1 MPIAKIIHQMWIGPK
16 IAPYRMMN
24 SWREKNP
31 DYEYIFW
38 NEEEIEKRCMKFKCV
53 EKINSMTELNGKCDI
68 MRWEILNEYGG
79 IFIDADS
86 YCIEPLGDTFINN
99 NGFATYENE
108 IVRRGLIAT
117 GTMGFEPKN
126 ALCGD
131 IIDWIYND
139 INMIQSYCAW
149 YSVGPGCLTRF
160 IETGNY
166 PTFTIFPSYLFLPQH
181 HTGICYEGHKKVY
194 GYQEWCTSKQSYDTV
209 NEVMIPSCLL
219 CPLVR
224 ISVLISSYN
233 TREEYIKDCLNSI
246 VNQVGLF
253 YIEIV
258 WCNDGSDEEHSMM
271 LENELKNTM
280 DSSRFINIKY
290 IKTIQND
297 GLSECLSNGVL
308 QCSNEYIF
316 RMDSDDVMTTRRISK
331 QYKFMTDNPDIVI
344 CGGGMKMFD
353 ENGDTQDIF
362 HREEFKWV
370 DFVDEKVKPS
380 WIMNHPTLCYKK
392 SAILEVGNYNKNY
405 YENNI
410 MEDYDL
416 ELRFMKKYG
425 VLYNIPE
432 ILIYYR
438 IHKEQISKKILDKDK
453 DTLFRKILKKLIG

>member
-1 MPIAKIIHQMWIGPK
+1 MWIGPK

-38 NEEEIEKRCMKFKCV
+38 NEEEIEKRCITFKCV
-53 EKINSMTELNGKCDI
+53 DKINGMIELNGKCDI
-68 MRWEILNEYGG
+68 MRWEILNKYGG

-86 YCIEPLGDTFINN
+86 YCIEPLGETFINN

-108 IVRRGLIAT
+108 EVRKGLIAT
-117 GTMGFEPKN
+117 GTMGFEPNN
-126 ALCGD
+126 ALCRD

-139 INMIQSYCAW
+139 NYTIQSHVAW

-160 IETGNY
+160 IDTGNY
-166 PTFTIFPSYLFLPQH
+166 PSFSIFPSYLFLPQH

-209 NEVMIPSCLL
+209 NKVTIPSSLL
-219 CPLVR
+219 CPLIR

-246 VNQVGLF
+246 VNQIGLF

-258 WCNDGSDEEHSMM
+258 WCNDGSDEEHSNI

-290 IKTIQND
+290 IKTKKNC

-308 QCSNEYIF
+308 HCSNEYIF
-316 RMDSDDVMTTRRISK
+316 RMDSDDVMTTRRISQ
-331 QYKFMTDNPDIVI
+331 QYKFLTEHPDIVI
-344 CGGGMKMFD
+344 CGGGIKTFD
-353 ENGDTQDIF
+353 ENGCTQDIF
-362 HREEFKWV
+362 HKTEMKWV
-370 DFVDEKVKPS
+370 DFVNEKNKPS

-392 SAILEVGNYNKNY
+392 SAILEIGNYNKNN

-432 ILIYYR
+432 ILVYYR
-438 IHKEQISKKILDKDK
+438 IHQDQISKKVSGKDK
-453 DTLFRKILKKLIG
+453 ETLFRKILEKLI